1 MNNNTA
7 LINTLKL
14 NQLNNLSLSVN
25 SSIIHDTYN
34 LSAHISNEIYF
45 KGNRAPTSDNTAI
58 GCI

>member
-14 NQLNNLSLSVN
+14 NQLNNLSLSQN
-25 SSIIHDTYN
+25 SSIIHDTYY
-34 LSAHISNEIYF
+34 LSAHIFIFYF
-45 KGNRAPTSDNTAI
+45 KGNRAPISDNTAI